1 MLRRSVLTLLL
12 VSCGNAPVPGAV
24 DSGVSGGVLAP
35 SPASPDVPL
44 RGATAEQ
51 LRAFR
56 AGDAVA
62 EHLFDSSEGLGPVY
76 VRPSCTACHL
86 RGGRGPA
93 TTERFAV
100 VSSATGAPVLAA
112 PFGSLVRPLLTAG
125 AVTAVLAPDG
135 GLPVGTRV
143 EVTHRVA
150 APLFGRAY
158 IEAIADGEIER
169 VAAEQ
174 AARSDGIHGRV
185 HRVTYHSHGSID
197 AAFGVHVEG
206 EAALIGRFGVKARLA
221 TLDDVVADALQ
232 GDLGLTSRLR
242 PAELPNPD
250 GLPDDLLP
258 GVDLGDAD
266 LAAVVAYTRL
276 LDIPE
281 RSAPDARGAALFGSV
296 GCSVCHVPS
305 LRTRAD
311 WPTVQLAAIDAPVYS
326 DVLLHDMGVEL
337 ADGQEE
343 EGAGS
348 REFRTAPLIGLR
360 YLPSYLHDGRATTL
374 RDAVLGHQGAGSEAN
389 EVIDRFRA
397 LAPTEQDALL
407 GFVAGL

>member
-1 MLRRSVLTLLL
+1 MLTLLL
-12 VSCGNAPVPGAV
+12 VSCGGAGVPGVV

-44 RGATAEQ
+44 QGATPEQ

-56 AGDAVA
+56 AGEAVA
-62 EHLFDSSEGLGPVY
+62 EHVFDASEGLGPVY

-100 VSSATGAPVLAA
+100 VSSATRAPVLMP
-112 PFGSLVRPLLTAG
+112 PFGPLVRPLLTAG
-125 AVTAVLAPDG
+125 AATAVLAPDG
-135 GLPVGTRV
+135 GLPLGTRV

-150 APLFGRAY
+150 APLYGRAY
-158 IEAIADGEIER
+158 VEAIADAEIER

-174 AARSDGIHGRV
+174 ALRTDAIHGRV
-185 HRVTYHSHGSID
+185 HRVTFHSRGSID
-197 AAFGVHVEG
+197 PAFGAHVEG

-221 TLDDVVADALQ
+221 TLDDVVTDALQ

-242 PAELPNPD
+242 PTELPNPD
-250 GLPDDLLP
+250 GLADDLLP
-258 GVDLGDAD
+258 GVDLGDNE

-281 RSAPDARGAALFGSV
+281 RSARDARGAALFESV

-311 WPTVQLAAIDAPVYS
+311 WPTAQLAAVDAPVYS
-326 DVLLHDMGVEL
+326 DVLLHDMGAEL

-343 EGAGS
+343 EGAGP

-360 YLPSYLHDGRATTL
+360 YLPGYLHDGRAATL
-374 RDAVLGHQGAGSEAN
+374 RDAVLGHQGPGSEAS
-389 EVIDRFRA
+389 EVIGRFTD
-397 LAPTEQDALL
+397 LAPAEQAALL
-407 GFVAGL
+407 GFIAGL